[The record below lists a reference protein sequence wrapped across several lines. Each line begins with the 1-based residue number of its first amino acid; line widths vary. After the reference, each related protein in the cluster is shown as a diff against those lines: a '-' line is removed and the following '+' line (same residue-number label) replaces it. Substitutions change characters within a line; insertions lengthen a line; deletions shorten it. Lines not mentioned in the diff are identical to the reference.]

1 MNARV
6 VERGGRPDT
15 QGAWLPLIGGLRS
28 LCGEPAGKQEWAAER
43 NLREAPLPRKKEG
56 CTGRRLSSRG
66 LRMGAGEGPCSR
78 AHSSAAARAARRRG
92 AISLMHPCAR
102 VSLAQNSG
110 RFWSLV
116 CLCCL
121 SGPLLMTGT
130 HGSQSSGGGS
140 LLLFSH
146 LGVTC

>member
-6 VERGGRPDT
+6 VERGGRAEP
-15 QGAWLPLIGGLRS
+15 QGAWLPLVCGLRS
-28 LCGEPAGKQEWAAER
+28 LCGEPAGRQEWAAER
-43 NLREAPLPRKKEG
+43 NSREAPLPRREEG

-66 LRMGAGEGPCSR
+66 LRIDAGEGLCSR
-78 AHSSAAARAARRRG
+78 AHSSTAARAARRRG

-110 RFWSLV
+110 RFWSLA
-116 CLCCL
+116 CLYCL

-130 HGSQSSGGGS
+130 RGSQSSRDGS

-146 LGVTC
+146 LRVTC